1 MTAMKDWPWNRS
13 LEIVSGPMFAGKTT
27 RLLKGVRGALVN
39 KAYHAVVVL
48 KPSLDTREGSIVPP
62 VIRTHDGDEVRD
74 GGKQTP
80 LSAPT
85 PHTIPA
91 SQLSTSL
98 LSSQNLHINPPEA
111 SFGSTEQVVVCPV
124 GAPEWIIG
132 RLPECVP
139 GKRVFVGVDEVQ
151 FFTPGWVEVVFETLL
166 LMRDDVDVMVV
177 GLDMDRDGR
186 VFPGMGSVEEFAA
199 KHFQHHQQS
208 GVLVTHEKLVG
219 VCACCGKRNATR
231 TFFKGNRD
239 ASGQQVLVGG
249 SELYEPRCYEHW
261 LLGE

>member
-27 RLLKGVRGALVN
+27 KLLKGVRGALADRV
-39 KAYHAVVVL
+39 YHSVVVL
-48 KPSLDTREGSIVPP
+48 KPSLDTREGRVVPP

-74 GGKQTP
+74 GRETT
-80 LSAPT
+80 LSVPT
-85 PHTIPA
+85 PPILPA
-91 SQLSTSL
+91 SQRA
-98 LSSQNLHINPPEA
+98 SSQNLHIIPPEA
-111 SFGSTEQVVVCPV
+111 SLGLTEQVVVCPV

-132 RLPECVP
+132 RLPGCVP
-139 GKRVFVGVDEVQ
+139 GKRMFVGVDEVQ

-166 LMRDDVDVMVV
+166 LMREDVDVMVV

-186 VFPGMGSVEEFAA
+186 VFAGMGSVEEFAA

>member
-1 MTAMKDWPWNRS
+1 MTVMKEWPWNRS

-27 RLLKGVRGALVN
+27 RLLKGVRGALVDRV
-39 KAYHAVVVL
+39 YHSVVVL
-48 KPSLDTREGSIVPP
+48 KPSLDTREGSVVPP

-74 GGKQTP
+74 GRET
-80 LSAPT
+80 LLAS
-85 PHTIPA
+85 IPPANADQHA
-91 SQLSTSL
+91 SP
-98 LSSQNLHINPPEA
+98 QNLHINPPEA
-111 SFGSTEQVVVCPV
+111 SFGLTEQVIVCPV

-132 RLPECVP
+132 RLPVCVP

-199 KHFQHHQQS
+199 KHCQFDPQQPTN
-208 GVLVTHEKLVG
+208 VLVTHEKLVG
-219 VCACCGKRNATR
+219 VCARCGERNATR
-231 TFFKGNRD
+231 TFFKGSRD
-239 ASGQQVLVGG
+239 GSGQQVLVGG
-249 SELYEPRCYEHW
+249 SDLYEPRCYEHW
-261 LLGE
+261 LVSC